1 MGGAAEKRPLPAA
14 CVHIVV
20 DLGRVVVVHGGG
32 RVEQHGQQVL
42 LHVADLG
49 GVVVQALH
57 DELDVGAVQLQ
68 KPRPNDLVGKVR
80 PGDPGG
86 LAPGAD
92 RFHDQLHDLVQVLPV
107 GGKLPAQVVVLDVLQ
122 HQIPIL
128 LHFLHRHRIPS
139 FPFRRPGRR
148 KFPEGNGI
156 GTGYIRCLFL
166 GL

>member
-20 DLGRVVVVHGGG
+20 DLGRVVVADGGG

-42 LHVADLG
+42 LHVADFG

-68 KPRPNDLVGKVR
+68 EPGPHHLMGEVR
-80 PGDPGG
+80 PGNPGG
-86 LAPGAD
+86 LASGAD
-92 RFHDQLHDLVQVLPV
+92 RFHDQLHDLVQILAV

-122 HQIPIL
+122 HQIPIT
-128 LHFLHRHRIPS
+128 LHFFHRHRIPS

-148 KFPEGNGI
+148 FLPEGNGI
-156 GTGYIRCLFL
+156 GTWYIRCLFL